1 MVCEEKQ
8 KKLKKGKE
16 TSTVIML
23 IQAGSFRALHKE
35 RNATIE
41 EK

>member
-16 TSTVIML
+16 TSML

-35 RNATIE
+35 RDATIE
-41 EK
+41 K

>member
-1 MVCEEKQ
+1 M
-8 KKLKKGKE
+8 KKGKE

-35 RNATIE
+35 RDATIE
-41 EK
+41 K

>member
-16 TSTVIML
+16 TSTIIRL
-23 IQAGSFRALHKE
+23 IEAGSFRAVHEE
-35 RNATIE
+35 RDATIE